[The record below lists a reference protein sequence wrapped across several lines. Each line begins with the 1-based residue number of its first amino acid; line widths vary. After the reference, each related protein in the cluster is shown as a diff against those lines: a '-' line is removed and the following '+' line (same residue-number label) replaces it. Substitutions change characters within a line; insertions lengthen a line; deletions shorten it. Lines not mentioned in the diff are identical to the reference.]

1 MAQAVLLPRR
11 EVEKVRLLRRVPIS
25 MSNDLG
31 NGVERVVDEVSFPI
45 YKTGGASAWWPL
57 VTLSSAIVFYQFLL
71 AGRQEGAGR
80 SISRCEVS

>member
-1 MAQAVLLPRR
+1 MAEAVLLPRR
-11 EVEKVRLLRRVPIS
+11 QIQEVRLLGRVPIR
-25 MSNDLG
+25 MPDDLG